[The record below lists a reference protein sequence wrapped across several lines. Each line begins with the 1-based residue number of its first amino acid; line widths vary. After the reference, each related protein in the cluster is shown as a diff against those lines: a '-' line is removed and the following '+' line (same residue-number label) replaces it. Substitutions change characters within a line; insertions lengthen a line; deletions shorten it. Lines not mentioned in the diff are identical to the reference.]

1 MKHMKRT
8 VALTILIA
16 LLTCLLCP
24 AFAQAP
30 NAEAVYAPVLSSA
43 ADLLSCE
50 IVDEH
55 IPAPGET
62 AIQEIR
68 MASERE
74 DAPWNV
80 GYCLQD
86 LSGDGISE
94 LIIAEIK
101 SQEVK
106 ISHGDRILAIYTCAG
121 NQPRLVLEGWGR
133 NRYYLLPDGT
143 LLNEGSSGAA
153 NSCLGLFRL
162 TQDGTQT
169 ECLDLYFTEPEGSE
183 IVTYYNTLGIWDPAY
198 EGNQRLDLDLW
209 QLDEIMRKDIQL
221 LELTAFAF
229 YLEEDHPS
237 LLLAQWNPY
246 AEIENCVILSSS
258 EYSAQIVLYAYHGAV
273 TDLQLLGLELEDV
286 DEDGSAHFRENVLET
301 IVKVEPGSPVAVQ
314 LEFGCSIPNFGLRY
328 TDSTGSVKAYSIMQ
342 SGMDGSL
349 LMNEIA

>member
-1 MKHMKRT
+1 MKRIT
-8 VALTILIA
+8 VLTALATLLI
-16 LLTCLLCP
+16 CLLCP
-24 AFAQAP
+24 AFAQEP
-30 NAEAVYAPVLSSA
+30 DDEAIYAPVLSSA
-43 ADLLSCE
+43 ADLLSRE
-50 IVDEH
+50 IPDEH
-55 IPAPGET
+55 IYAPAET
-62 AIQEIR
+62 GIQEIR
-68 MASERE
+68 MGSGRE

-80 GYCLQD
+80 GYCLRD
-86 LSGDGISE
+86 LSGDGIPE

-106 ISHGDRILAIYTCAG
+106 ISHGDRILALYTRVQ

-143 LLNEGSSGAA
+143 LLNQGSGGAA
-153 NSCLGLFRL
+153 YSCLGLFRL
-162 TQDGTQT
+162 TPDGTQT
-169 ECLDLYFTEPEGSE
+169 ECLDFYFTEPEGSE

-246 AEIENCVILSSS
+246 QEIENCIILSDS
-258 EYSAQIVLYAYHGAV
+258 EYSTQIVLYAYHGAV
-273 TDLQLLGLELEDV
+273 TDLQLLSLELEDV

-301 IVKVEPGSPVAVQ
+301 IAKVEPGSPVAVQ

-328 TDSTGSVKAYSIMQ
+328 TDSTGAVKAYSIMQ